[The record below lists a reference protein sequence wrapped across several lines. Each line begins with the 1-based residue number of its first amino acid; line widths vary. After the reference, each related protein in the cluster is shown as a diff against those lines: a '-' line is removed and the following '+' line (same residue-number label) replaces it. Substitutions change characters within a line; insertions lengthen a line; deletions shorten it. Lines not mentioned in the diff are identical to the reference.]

1 MTRKLSFLLALALI
15 SCTALAQQ
23 AAAPASIH
31 GIDASRMDTSVKP
44 GDDFY
49 HYANGAWI
57 AHTEIPADR
66 TGISGFSMLADIV
79 NKRVAAVIEEAA
91 KSNPAPGT
99 EKRKIADLY
108 ASYMDEKAID
118 AHGLAALQPHLA
130 EIAAIANQRELATAL
145 GHTLRADVDALNNTN
160 FHTSNLFGVWIAPG
174 FNDPDHYTPYLMQG
188 GLALPDRAYYVTD
201 SPRMKDI
208 REKYVLH
215 IAAMLKLAG
224 YDSSSESLTARAQA
238 ILALETAIATKHISL
253 AEDENIKKANNVWQ
267 AADFA
272 KNAPGLDWAAYFAA
286 GDLAKQ
292 PSFIVWQPTAIAGEA
307 ALVASTPI
315 ATWKDYLAFHLIE
328 QYAAATSSALADE
341 RFNFTGKVLTGA
353 QQQRP
358 RDQRAV
364 QLVNGVLGDAVGQLY
379 AAQYFPPADKA
390 KVEEMVAN
398 LLASFRTRLERLTWM
413 TPATKAEALRK
424 LGTLQVGIGY
434 AGHWRSYDGLEIKP
448 DDLFGNLWRDSL
460 FNYRY
465 ELARI
470 GKPTDRKEW
479 TMTPQT
485 VNAVNLPLDNGLNF
499 PAAIFGPP
507 FFDPKAPDAVNYG
520 AIGTI
525 IGHEISHTF
534 DSEGAAFDS
543 QGKVRNWWTDA
554 DRAHFDASIEALA
567 KQYDAY
573 APFPDLHL
581 NGHQTLGENIA
592 DLAGIT
598 ASYDAWKASLH
609 GKPAP
614 VVGGLTGDQQFF
626 LGYAQSESGKSREA
640 AIRQQVLTDPHSPGE
655 YRADTIRNLN
665 AWYAAFDVK
674 PGDKL
679 YLAPAERVH
688 IW

>member
-1 MTRKLSFLLALALI
+1 MNCRPRKTYL
-15 SCTALAQQ
+15 
-23 AAAPASIH
+23 AAAVALLSVGCFAQAPATHH
-31 GIDASRMDTSVKP
+31 GVDPTAMDTAVKP

-57 AHTEIPADR
+57 ARTEIPADR
-66 TGISGFSMLADIV
+66 TGFSGFSLLADIV
-79 NKRVAAVIEEAA
+79 NKRVAGIIEEAA
-91 KSNPAPGT
+91 KSKAAPGT
-99 EKRKIADLY
+99 EKRKMADLY
-108 ASYMDEKAID
+108 ASYMDTAAID
-118 AHGLAALQPHLA
+118 AHGMAALKPHLA
-130 EIAAIANQRELATAL
+130 EIAAVKTQRELAAAL

-160 FHTSNLFGVWIAPG
+160 FHTPNLFGVWVAAG
-174 FNDPDHYTPYLMQG
+174 FNDPDHYTPYFMQG
-188 GLALPDRAYYVTD
+188 GLQLPDRAYYLTD

-208 REKYVLH
+208 RDKYVQH

-224 YDSSSESLTARAQA
+224 DESPTKDFAARAQA
-238 ILALETAIATKHISL
+238 ILALETAIAQTHISL
-253 AEDENIKKANNVWQ
+253 AEDEDIKKANNPWQ
-267 AADFA
+267 MADFA

-286 GDLAKQ
+286 AGLAKQ
-292 PSFIVWQPTAIAGEA
+292 PSFIVWQPTAVTGEA
-307 ALVASTPI
+307 ALVAATPI
-315 ATWKDYLAFHLIE
+315 DTWKDYLALHLIE
-328 QYAAATSSALADE
+328 QYANGISTTMADQ

-364 QLVNGVLGDAVGQLY
+364 LLVNSVLGDAVGKLY

-398 LLASFRTRLERLTWM
+398 LLAAFRTRLEHLTWM
-413 TPATKAEALRK
+413 APATKAEALRK
-424 LGTLQVGIGY
+424 LGTLQIGIGY
-434 AGHWRSYDGLEIKP
+434 ADHWQSYESLVIKP
-448 DDLFGNLWRDSL
+448 DDLFGNLWRASL
-460 FNYRY
+460 FDYQY

-479 TMTPQT
+479 CMTPQT

-507 FFDPKAPDAVNYG
+507 FFDPKASDAVNYG
-520 AIGTI
+520 AIGTV

-567 KQYDAY
+567 KQYDTY

-598 ASYDAWKASLH
+598 ASYDAWKASLK

-614 VVGGLTGDQQFF
+614 VVDGLTGDQQFF
-626 LGYAQSESGKSREA
+626 LGYAQSESGKAREA
-640 AIRQQVLTDPHSPGE
+640 ALRQQVLTDPHSPGE
-655 YRADTIRNLN
+655 YRADTIRNLDP
-665 AWYAAFDVK
+665 WYAAFDVK
-674 PGDKL
+674 PGEKL
-679 YLAPAERVH
+679 YLAPTDRVH